1 MGIYII
7 CYICLTDVNI
17 ESTNGYKI
25 PILMATNI
33 GAIKNGNFHEMVF
46 KEKNMII
53 RPFNNFCLNM
63 NKFPL

>member
-1 MGIYII
+1 MGIYMI
-7 CYICLTDVNI
+7 CHICLTDFNM

-33 GAIKNGNFHEMVF
+33 GAIKNGNFHEMVLR
-46 KEKNMII
+46 EKIVMI
-53 RPFNNFCLNM
+53 RSFNNVCLNM